1 MKINDLQNGAIEAKT
16 IQKESDTSKADGFQ
30 YLKKHKT
37 FNSVAA
43 MDEAVKKHKNI
54 HFNTLSETDQYLLER
69 ISQHSLNFPGVCHV
83 KASTLA
89 NEIGKSTKTIYRST
103 SKLAELKI
111 IEKIDGTKLNGIKG
125 ASIYKIL
132 PIDETQCFTQ
142 CPIDNVPTEVSYRST
157 TQNTHYNKLS
167 EGNFKKQSLNSLITN
182 SFNPLKDNTKNTY
195 PATQMSQRIQNV
207 LVEKL
212 KIIYHTQPLEKQRDF
227 KEFYKAIPGL
237 YKEHKDSFDEEVIEE
252 VMVEVMIKLIT
263 MTGIRNEVGKFT
275 SMVRYRFK
283 ALAYK
288 KENEL
293 LKKHINY
300 GAQTTYQN
308 RTEMVPDWFDKRNDP
323 TPTNGTHSDIDFEA
337 EKKRVLAKL
346 QGGNHIA

>member
-1 MKINDLQNGAIEAKT
+1 MKNNNLQNVTVEEKT
-16 IQKESDTSKADGFQ
+16 IQKGSDSNKPNGFE
-30 YLKKHKT
+30 YLKKHKS
-37 FNSVAA
+37 FNSIAE
-43 MDEAVKKHKNI
+43 MDAEVKKHITI
-54 HFNTLSETDQYLLER
+54 HSNMLSDTDQYLLER
-69 ISQHSLNFPGVCHV
+69 ISQHSLNYPGVCRV

-103 SKLAELKI
+103 SKLAGLNI

-132 PIDETQCFTQ
+132 PIDETQCSTQ
-142 CPIDNVPTEVSYRST
+142 CPIDNVSTEVSYRST
-157 TQNTHYNKLS
+157 TQNTHYNKNSDENL
-167 EGNFKKQSLNSLITN
+167 KKQSLNSLITN
-182 SFNPLKDNTKNTY
+182 SFNPLKDNTNNTY
-195 PATQMSQRIQNV
+195 PATQMSQHIQNV
-207 LVEKL
+207 LLEKL
-212 KIIYHTQPLEKQRDF
+212 KIIYHTQPFEKQRDF

-252 VMVEVMIKLIT
+252 VMMEVMIKLIT
-263 MTGIRNEVGKFT
+263 LTGIRNEVGKFT

-288 KENEL
+288 NENEL

-308 RTEMVPDWFDKRNDP
+308 RTELVPDWFDKRNDP
-323 TPTNGTHSDIDFEA
+323 TPTNGSHSDIDFEA

-346 QGGNHIA
+346 KGGDCIA